1 MVILAVT
8 WYYILELF
16 EQLFLVL
23 IDFSRT
29 WNLEVIHGSHLY
41 IKVDCFLCIFLFQF
55 LACFQLLARRLMHR
69 YIWWKAGYCKSC
81 NIFPA
86 TCSTS
91 DKKKRKIIIVIRVKV
106 IIIMIMLRGRKAVE
120 CNNKSW
126 RHICG
131 CFSQKRKVAI
141 FLLIVIVI
149 IIIIMMITNING
161 SSS

>member
-1 MVILAVT
+1 MAAIYTSRLIAVFV
-8 WYYILELF
+8 YFYF
-16 EQLFLVL
+16 NF
-23 IDFSRT
+23 
-29 WNLEVIHGSHLY
+29 
-41 IKVDCFLCIFLFQF
+41 
-55 LACFQLLARRLMHR
+55 LLAFNCLLGDSCTDTSGGKLDIAKVVISFRRLDQLR
-69 YIWWKAGYCKSC
+69 IKNKQ
-81 NIFPA
+81 
-86 TCSTS
+86 
-91 DKKKRKIIIVIRVKV
+91 KIIIVIRVKV

>member
-1 MVILAVT
+1 MAAIYT
-8 WYYILELF
+8 SR
-16 EQLFLVL
+16 L
-23 IDFSRT
+23 IAFFVYFYF
-29 WNLEVIHGSHLY
+29 N
-41 IKVDCFLCIFLFQF
+41 F
-55 LACFQLLARRLMHR
+55 LLAFNCLLGDSCTDTSGGKLDIAKVVISSRRLVQLR
-69 YIWWKAGYCKSC
+69 I
-81 NIFPA
+81 
-86 TCSTS
+86 
-91 DKKKRKIIIVIRVKV
+91 KKRKIIIVIRVKV